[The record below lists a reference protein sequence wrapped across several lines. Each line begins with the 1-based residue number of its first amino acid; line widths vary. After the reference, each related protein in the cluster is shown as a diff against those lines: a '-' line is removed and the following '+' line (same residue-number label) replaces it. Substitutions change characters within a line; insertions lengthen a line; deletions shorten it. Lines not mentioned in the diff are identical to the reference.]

1 MSEKQPSTGVSSLDH
16 GADDVDRNWIQDVE
30 HEETIAPEAV
40 NEEEVEEFIEV
51 DGIVD
56 EHDME
61 QSVLLRGNEIIVP
74 TTLRNGVEIF
84 YAHVPTLGS
93 EHNLNLPDL
102 LSRVITFTNGSK
114 MYLCFSKRCRKQI
127 AFDGHIYNIDGFVKP
142 ANWNFWRCVNPSCRG
157 AIRTS
162 PNITELR
169 VRECHSTTCTPD
181 DAQIRL
187 RITIYDLRLMAE
199 FTDVPLD
206 ALYHAYLDKVAT
218 EHVDIVNF
226 FPPFEVLKSN
236 LEDHRGNLIYRKRF
250 ALEARESDTHAMSY
264 DAYGSTMAKYKK
276 TKPFPPSLCM
286 SCSAEFRST
295 PEVPSQDQLLEHMFF
310 DHNRKSAIIS
320 RFTFEDPG
328 LFEQWDEHMYY
339 LCINDDRHF
348 KSNHGRSSLVDM
360 HCTAFVRVH
369 DWRLIIRREISE
381 VVVDYCLDH
390 FYHGD
395 LADLEASKSGIDVF
409 TPEVFMRDLAAR
421 RERTQQLIQDTGLQ
435 RIKRRAHPPS
445 LTLNSSTKPKRM
457 DATQIETSTH
467 SNYPDGF
474 GEQLQGRNYRSV
486 EWMEKNESVFGSS
499 KAQQRQK
506 AVQQIVE
513 GTSSTVAN
521 AYNYSKESYVSPY
534 ITKREN
540 FANTEIYNSVL
551 QFEMSCDMLKERM
564 QYTRSIK
571 AANHYLGRLTRILDD
586 VMADPECAPSSANGC
601 NVVDGNASCSS
612 ETNVPCTSSPPT
624 TTEIRHHTRKSLFS
638 PLKREAKIETKGD
651 ESLPLRQKVLVRKG
665 ENGQLVVV
673 RRTILGKVRKMVR
686 DEQCSSV
693 SEEPIAEEAQSTP
706 SGEAENPSPS
716 NTTLEPCV
724 TDPSTGDG
732 PPIGD
737 LLRDA
742 LYNSRTPRYARTLLQ
757 GVRRM
762 AYQNLTEQNTPCADE
777 EAGRFIRR
785 ISDHSTLRGKIDE
798 QATARRTR
806 GRPRKYP

>member
-1 MSEKQPSTGVSSLDH
+1 MFKQEILSDMKMERMEIVYGERKLSSMFLIDVMSEKQSSTGVSSLDH

-236 LEDHRGNLIYRKRF
+236 LEDHRGNL
-250 ALEARESDTHAMSY
+250 
-264 DAYGSTMAKYKK
+264 
-276 TKPFPPSLCM
+276 
-286 SCSAEFRST
+286 
-295 PEVPSQDQLLEHMFF
+295 
-310 DHNRKSAIIS
+310 
-320 RFTFEDPG
+320 
-328 LFEQWDEHMYY
+328 
-339 LCINDDRHF
+339 
-348 KSNHGRSSLVDM
+348 
-360 HCTAFVRVH
+360 
-369 DWRLIIRREISE
+369 LIIRREISE

-445 LTLNSSTKPKRM
+445 L
-457 DATQIETSTH
+457 
-467 SNYPDGF
+467 
-474 GEQLQGRNYRSV
+474 
-486 EWMEKNESVFGSS
+486 
-499 KAQQRQK
+499 
-506 AVQQIVE
+506 
-513 GTSSTVAN
+513 
-521 AYNYSKESYVSPY
+521 
-534 ITKREN
+534 
-540 FANTEIYNSVL
+540 
-551 QFEMSCDMLKERM
+551 
-564 QYTRSIK
+564 
-571 AANHYLGRLTRILDD
+571 
-586 VMADPECAPSSANGC
+586 
-601 NVVDGNASCSS
+601 
-612 ETNVPCTSSPPT
+612 
-624 TTEIRHHTRKSLFS
+624 
-638 PLKREAKIETKGD
+638 
-651 ESLPLRQKVLVRKG
+651 
-665 ENGQLVVV
+665 
-673 RRTILGKVRKMVR
+673 
-686 DEQCSSV
+686 
-693 SEEPIAEEAQSTP
+693 
-706 SGEAENPSPS
+706 
-716 NTTLEPCV
+716 
-724 TDPSTGDG
+724 
-732 PPIGD
+732 
-737 LLRDA
+737 
-742 LYNSRTPRYARTLLQ
+742 
-757 GVRRM
+757 
-762 AYQNLTEQNTPCADE
+762 
-777 EAGRFIRR
+777 
-785 ISDHSTLRGKIDE
+785 
-798 QATARRTR
+798 
-806 GRPRKYP
+806 